1 MHMFFKKMT
10 ARMARHAV
18 LALAVTVAALSSV
31 ITTPALAAP
40 SKGSVKLVYVEWSS
54 EVASTNVV
62 RAVLENLGY
71 KVKILPVSAAAMWQ
85 SVATGDA
92 DGMVAAWLPT
102 THGMYLKRV
111 KNKVVNLGPN
121 LQGTRIGL
129 VVPQYVSID
138 SIAQLKDNA
147 SKFDRRIIGI
157 DPGAGIMST
166 TEKAMKAYGL
176 QRFHLI
182 EGSGATMTA
191 ALADAIRQHKWAVV
205 TGWTPHWM
213 FARWKLK
220 YLKDPKGIY
229 GGSEHISTIVRKG
242 LKKDMP
248 EVYRVLNRFHWT
260 PADMEQLMVWNQKK
274 GASPYKNAQR
284 WVKEHPELVKQWTA
298 Q

>member
-1 MHMFFKKMT
+1 MRKLLAMMNAAT
-10 ARMARHAV
+10 ARHAV
-18 LALAVTVAALSSV
+18 LALALLTGLVSLPAFAAEG
-31 ITTPALAAP
+31 

-71 KVKILPVSAAAMWQ
+71 QVKALPVSAAAMWQ
-85 SVATGDA
+85 AVASGDA

-102 THGMYLKRV
+102 THGNYLKRV
-111 KNKVVNLGPN
+111 KDKVVNLGPN

-138 SIAQLKDNA
+138 SIAQLEDNA
-147 SKFDRRIIGI
+147 GKFDRKIIGI

-176 QRFHLI
+176 HRMRLV

-248 EVYRVLNRFHWT
+248 EVYRVLDRFHWT
-260 PADMEQLMVWNQKK
+260 PADMEQLMVWNQEK
-274 GASPYKNAQR
+274 GADPYKNAQR
-284 WVKEHPELVKQWTA
+284 WVKEHPALVKQWTGK
-298 Q
+298 